1 MLCRKTTA
9 LTARLALADE
19 GYHIAAEK
27 GSVTFKL
34 RVLDL
39 CFPRGAQHRS
49 RSSCI
54 HRLLVLR
61 ASCIMPPPTR
71 TLPDVR
77 RRTTEER

>member
-19 GYHIAAEK
+19 GYALPQKK

-54 HRLLVLR
+54 HRLLVLVSELYH
-61 ASCIMPPPTR
+61 AATHSYPSGR
-71 TLPDVR
+71 TGG
-77 RRTTEER
+77 